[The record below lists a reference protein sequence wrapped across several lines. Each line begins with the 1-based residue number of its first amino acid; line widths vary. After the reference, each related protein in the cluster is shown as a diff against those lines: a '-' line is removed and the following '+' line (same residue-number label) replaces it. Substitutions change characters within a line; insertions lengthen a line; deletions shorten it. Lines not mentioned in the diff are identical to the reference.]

1 MADQGGPGDLLRY
14 LPGAVLFAWFV
25 VRMLRDYRGNA
36 LVTLGTI
43 TLALTIGF
51 SFVAGDSRLPGW
63 LSYGA
68 VAVIGGFALSTLF
81 FAVWR
86 PRTPRRRAKR

>member
-1 MADQGGPGDLLRY
+1 MADQGGPGDLLGY
-14 LPGAVLFAWFV
+14 LPGAVLFGWFV

-51 SFVAGDSRLPGW
+51 SFVVGDSRLPAW

-86 PRTPRRRAKR
+86 PRAPGRRAKR

>member
-1 MADQGGPGDLLRY
+1 MMREFESAWLTRADPGICLDIYR
-14 LPGAVLFAWFV
+14 V
-25 VRMLRDYRGNA
+25 RDYRGNA

-51 SFVAGDSRLPGW
+51 SFVVGDSRLPAW

-86 PRTPRRRAKR
+86 PRAPGRRAKR